1 MTKITGQ
8 VYNLVMDTKLYLENI
23 HKNLQVSTN
32 DLNNRWSKIFLE
44 YQLKIQTDGSESGE
58 EYLALHMGELD
69 VEFQSYY
76 IYFADF
82 LQKSGLTEA
91 SEIMKKMGEGFLTS
105 FRNYKVS
112 RASDVV
118 NKASSV
124 AEELSKN
131 FKGIKNN

>member
-1 MTKITGQ
+1 M
-8 VYNLVMDTKLYLENI
+8 NTKLYLENI

-44 YQLKIQTDGSESGE
+44 YQLKIQTEGSEAGE

-76 IYFADF
+76 VYFADF
-82 LQKSGLTEA
+82 LQKNGLTEA
-91 SEIMKKMGEGFLTS
+91 SEIMKRMGERFLTS
-105 FRNYKVS
+105 LKNYKVS
-112 RASDVV
+112 RASEVV
-118 NKASSV
+118 NKAV
-124 AEELSKN
+124 AVTEELSKN

>member
-1 MTKITGQ
+1 
-8 VYNLVMDTKLYLENI
+8 MDTKSYLENI
-23 HKNLQVSTN
+23 HKNLQISTN

-44 YQLKIQTDGSESGE
+44 YQLKIQDEGSGAGE

-82 LQKSGLTEA
+82 LQKNGLTEA
-91 SEIMKKMGEGFLTS
+91 SEIMKRMGEGFLTTLK
-105 FRNYKVS
+105 NYKVE
-112 RASDVV
+112 RASEVI
-118 NKASSV
+118 NRAAAV

-131 FKGIKNN
+131 FKGIKNS